1 MAVRA
6 VLRRGV
12 RSLRSG
18 VGLAAE
24 VLHRRVRCVAVHRL
38 RTGGNIHSSCE
49 PAASRWRISGR
60 PLGTAWRDVRRI
72 HRDDCRVVV
81 LSIPSGTF
89 VSEPG
94 ANRAPITINY
104 RMGLPPFA
112 ALMFVLGC
120 AMGVGKTSIYKYI
133 PDYF

>member
-24 VLHRRVRCVAVHRL
+24 VLHRRVRCVAAHRL
-38 RTGGNIHSSCE
+38 RAGVNIQSSCE
-49 PAASRWRISGR
+49 AAAARSRISGR
-60 PLGTAWRDVRRI
+60 QLETALRDVRRI
-72 HRDDCRVVV
+72 HREDWRAA
-81 LSIPSGTF
+81 LLPIPSATF

-104 RMGLPPFA
+104 
-112 ALMFVLGC
+112 
-120 AMGVGKTSIYKYI
+120 
-133 PDYF
+133 